1 MLRNF
6 LKWVIIIGFILA
18 TWVYFTGSGNC
29 QELSEQEKLLTEIS
43 VDVKYI
49 KSSIGELKID
59 FKSIQSD
66 LNLLEK
72 RVTTVENKTTNLENV
87 ICNIEQINKWF
98 LGILATIIGG
108 LILYQYKRAGNFRK
122 DDRA

>member
-1 MLRNF
+1 MLKNF
-6 LKWVIIIGFILA
+6 LRLMLLMVAILLLFS
-18 TWVYFTGSGNC
+18 VMKGYC
-29 QELSEQEKLLTEIS
+29 QSLSTQEKLLTEIS
-43 VDVKYI
+43 IDVKYI
-49 KSSIGELKID
+49 KTNIEELKTD
-59 FKSIQSD
+59 FKSIQSE
-66 LNLLEK
+66 LTNLDK
-72 RVTTVENKTTNLENV
+72 RVTNVENRTTNLENI